1 MNGRVVMGLC
11 PTVNG
16 MNVVALFQ
24 LTAYSSPAIESS
36 PKLNNEEEDVRLV
49 EVVACWPGKDFVFL
63 PFWLSSVEKHIT
75 FPAGM
80 SVNSGKSDASL
91 LPAIITR
98 LADEG

>member
-1 MNGRVVMGLC
+1 MDGKVVGLC

-16 MNVVALFQ
+16 MNVDELVFQ
-24 LTAYSSPAIESS
+24 LTACSSQAIPESS
-36 PKLNNEEEDVRLV
+36 PKLTNEEEDVRLV
-49 EVVACWPGKDFVFL
+49 EVAACCPGKGFL
-63 PFWLSSVEKHIT
+63 PFWLSLVEIDIT

-80 SVNSGKSDASL
+80 SVNNGKSDAGL

>member
-24 LTAYSSPAIESS
+24 LMAYSSPAIESS
-36 PKLNNEEEDVRLV
+36 PKLTNEEEDVRLV
-49 EVVACWPGKDFVFL
+49 EVVASWPGKDFVFL
-63 PFWLSSVEKHIT
+63 PFWLSLVEKDIT

-91 LPAIITR
+91 LPTIITR